1 MVSTTCV
8 KPRPNTRLRML
19 RNLGRL
25 NSNPITNIKKT
36 TPNSARYFTP
46 ALSLAKAKAL
56 GPMSTPTTR

>member
-1 MVSTTCV
+1 
-8 KPRPNTRLRML
+8 ML
-19 RNLGRL
+19 RNLGKL

-56 GPMSTPTTR
+56 GPISTPTTR